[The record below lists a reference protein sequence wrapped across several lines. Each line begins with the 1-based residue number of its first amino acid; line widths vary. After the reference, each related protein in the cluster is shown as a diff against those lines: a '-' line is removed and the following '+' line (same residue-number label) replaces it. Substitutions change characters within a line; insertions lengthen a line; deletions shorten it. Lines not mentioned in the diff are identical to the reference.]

1 VADSKKGMLADLFDG
16 TFRTLPRTWVTAV
29 LCGGV
34 LFLPGALLY
43 GWSFGRLLDLL
54 GDLATEGDALAP
66 LLSLGLAYLGLL
78 AAGLVQ
84 GFATLFVRAC
94 VTEQTAR
101 VVRGETAALTDVLRH
116 VFLHRF
122 GKLIGQRALQYAI
135 LGVTGGVAA
144 FILGAAIGFGR
155 LLASPLIPVL
165 IGVLIFVGAWVVVA
179 WFSVRWSVT
188 LEAVV
193 IENVKVEESLDRS
206 SLLVRGAWWR
216 VFGYT
221 ILLGLMVSFA
231 VSLIATPLV
240 FFATIRSYARFL
252 AGLRSGLDASDDL
265 PALLRSLFSGMGGRF
280 AILMYLQGIFA
291 VVVTPVF
298 MTLLFLGL
306 RDRTDQPVAAPLLP
320 PGAEPEAPAGAQAS
334 P

>member
-1 VADSKKGMLADLFDG
+1 MLADLFDG

-29 LCGGV
+29 LCGGI
-34 LFLPGALLY
+34 LFVPGALLY

-54 GDLATEGDALAP
+54 GDLVTGDDSLAP
-66 LLSLGLAYLGLL
+66 LLSLGMAYVWIV

-84 GFATLFVRAC
+84 GFAMLFVRAC

-101 VVRGETAALTDVLRH
+101 VTRGEAAPLLDVLRH

-135 LGVTGGVAA
+135 LGVTTGAAA
-144 FILGAAIGFGR
+144 FLLGAIVGFGR
-155 LLASPLIPVL
+155 VLDAQLVPVLFGVLLAIGAAVL
-165 IGVLIFVGAWVVVA
+165 VT

-193 IENVKVEESLDRS
+193 IEDVKIEESLDRS
-206 SLLVRGAWWR
+206 SLLVRDSWWR

-252 AGLRSGLDASDDL
+252 SRLLSGPDTTEDL
-265 PALLRSLFSGMGGRF
+265 PALLKSLFSGMGGRF
-280 AILMYLQGIFA
+280 AILMYLQSVFA

-306 RDRTDQPVAAPLLP
+306 RDRTDQP
-320 PGAEPEAPAGAQAS
+320 PASGPDVPQAS

>member
-1 VADSKKGMLADLFDG
+1 MLADLFDG
-16 TFRTLPRTWVTAV
+16 TFRLIPRTWVTAV

-34 LFLPGALLY
+34 LFIPDALLY

-54 GDLATEGDALAP
+54 GDLVTDGASLQT
-66 LLSLGLAYLGLL
+66 LLPLGLAYAGLL

-84 GFATLFVRAC
+84 GFAMLFVRAG

-101 VVRGETAALTDVLRH
+101 VVRGESAPLHEVLRH
-116 VFLHRF
+116 VFFCRY
-122 GKLIGQRALQYAI
+122 GRLIGQRALQYTI
-135 LGVTGGVAA
+135 LGVAGGSASFV
-144 FILGAAIGFGR
+144 LGAAIGLGR
-155 LLASPLIPVL
+155 VLPSPLLPVL
-165 IGVLIFVGAWVVVA
+165 VGVLLFVGAAVVVT

-193 IENVKVEESLDRS
+193 IENVKIEESLDRS

-231 VSLIATPLV
+231 VSLVATPLV

-252 AGLRSGLDASDDL
+252 SGLLSGSDSWEDM
-265 PALLRSLFSGMGGRF
+265 PALLKSLFSGMGARF
-280 AILMYLQGIFA
+280 AILLYLQSIFA

-306 RDRTDQPVAAPLLP
+306 RERTDQPGAEEPALPPVLPDAPADPQAAP
-320 PGAEPEAPAGAQAS
+320 
-334 P
+334 